1 MNLFTT
7 FRTLGNSNTSCQAKG
22 GQHLEITSG
31 ITIEDITGPFAS

>member
-7 FRTLGNSNTSCQAKG
+7 FGTLGNSNHSLKANT

>member
-7 FRTLGNSNTSCQAKG
+7 FGTLGNSNTTLKAKIA
-22 GQHLEITSG
+22 QHLEITSG

>member
-1 MNLFTT
+1 MNLFTA
-7 FRTLGNSNTSCQAKG
+7 FGTLGNSNADYAKNG